1 MSLSWYWP
9 LASRGNAGGRQDLGI
24 DDFGDDPLG
33 NLSREIIQNS
43 LDARSGEAPV
53 KVEFS
58 LFKTDIN
65 AFNGLQDYAEYVIG
79 WINEDKNRN
88 ESEVKEREFMDRII
102 KALRRAENDGVIWLR
117 ISDKNTKGLCGVSQ
131 PIKRQMPWF
140 AFINGSGKDVKEDGS
155 GGSKGLGKASIFLN
169 SEIRTIFVSTSTING
184 ELGNIGYAR
193 LVAKDVAADENGNPD
208 WTQGIGYCV
217 SEEAKSKKLNTP
229 NEGLLNLDP
238 EFTRENDEYGT
249 DIFVPFFR
257 VEDGW
262 ASKMIGEA
270 IFSFLPAIFDG
281 DLEVSF
287 KDSLKNYNYS
297 VNKDNLHLHINSPDY
312 FEDDKQRK
320 IAYELYKTLKD
331 PSYRLKS
338 KENTNRELEILIS
351 TSPVTALNRVYT
363 YRWKT
368 KMKIKDF
375 RTNSS
380 LPYTAIILIKGDEIC
395 NELKSVEDASHRKW
409 SKEKYK
415 ETNYSRDVIYNAV
428 DSIKDFAETQLSNIE
443 SANFKGASDFDW
455 ASNEGWKSD
464 SESDTLDGTANED
477 LGLPTEE
484 IRFEISKKK
493 PSQNKK
499 KPRKPKASVFEDE
512 GDAEGYIEGL
522 GIENENGEEI
532 GSHPE
537 GSNAGGSNSPHPGD
551 TENSIYEDEDG
562 QKMMI
567 RKSVSTISSKMP
579 AKNLDEGLFELM
591 FAPSK
596 SGDDVEIEILKSGY
610 GDETEPVTILE
621 ASLNGQELSVNK
633 NKIYLSAIKKGE
645 TYKIKL
651 KLKEHKIYVWEVNV
665 NANE

>member
-9 LASRGNAGGRQDLGI
+9 LANRGTAGGRQDLGI

-43 LDARSGEAPV
+43 LDARSGEGPV

-58 LFKTDIN
+58 LFKASADS
-65 AFNGLQDYAEYVIG
+65 FNGLGDYFDYIVG
-79 WINEDKNRN
+79 WINEDNKRKQ
-88 ESEVKEREFMDRII
+88 SETKEREFMDRII
-102 KALRRAENDGVIWLR
+102 KALREAEKNGIIWLR
-117 ISDKNTKGLCGVSQ
+117 ISDRNTKGLCGVSN
-131 PIKRQMPWF
+131 PVERQKPWF

-169 SEIRTIFVSTSTING
+169 SEIRTIFVSTSTIDG

-193 LVAKDVAADENGNPD
+193 LVAKDVIDDGTGNRD

-217 SEEAKSKKLNTP
+217 SEEAKAKKLNTP
-229 NEGLLNLDP
+229 NNGLLNLDP
-238 EFTRENDEYGT
+238 EFTRENNDFGT

-270 IFSFLPAIFDG
+270 IISFLPAIFDG
-281 DLEVSF
+281 DLEVAI

-297 VNKDNLHLHINSPDY
+297 INKDNLSLNIKRQDY
-312 FEDDKQRK
+312 FDNEKQGK
-320 IAYELYKTLKD
+320 IAFELYKTLMD
-331 PSYRLKS
+331 PSHRLKS
-338 KENTNRELEILIS
+338 KADTSRELEILIS
-351 TSPVTALNRVYT
+351 TNPITALNRVYT

-368 KMKIKDF
+368 KMKIRDF

-415 ETNYSRDVIYNAV
+415 ETNYCKDVIYQAV
-428 DSIKDFAETQLSNIE
+428 DSIKEFAENELSKIE
-443 SANFKGASDFDW
+443 SANFKGSSDFEW

-464 SESDTLDGTANED
+464 SDSDTLDGTANED

-493 PSQNKK
+493 PSTTKK
-499 KPRKPKASVFEDE
+499 KPRKPKATVFEDD
-512 GDAEGYIEGL
+512 GDAEGYVEGL
-522 GIENENGEEI
+522 GIENENGEDI

-537 GSNAGGSNSPHPGD
+537 GQNAGGTNSPHPGEI
-551 TENSIYEDEDG
+551 ENSIYEDEDG

-567 RKSVSTISSKMP
+567 RKPVSTISSKMP
-579 AKNLDEGLFELM
+579 AKNLDEGLFELT
-591 FAPSK
+591 FSPSK
-596 SGDDVEIEILKSGY
+596 SGEDVEIEILRSGY
-610 GDETEPVTILE
+610 GSDSEPTTILE
-621 ASLNGQELSVNK
+621 ASLDSEYLKTSK
-633 NKIYLSAIKKGE
+633 NKIYLSSIKKGE
-645 TYKIKL
+645 TYRIRL
-651 KLKEHKIYVWEVNV
+651 KLKEHKIYVWEVNI